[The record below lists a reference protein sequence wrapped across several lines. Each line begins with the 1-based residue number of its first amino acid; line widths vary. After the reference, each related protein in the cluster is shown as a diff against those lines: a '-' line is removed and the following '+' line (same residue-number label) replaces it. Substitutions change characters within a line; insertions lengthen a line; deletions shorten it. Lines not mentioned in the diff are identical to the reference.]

1 MKINAKYLSV
11 LFAGAALL
19 STGMI
24 AQQEVSPDH
33 FEDTPAVSKKAVAAK
48 PTPKRE
54 RLAMW
59 LRNRSRNLSR
69 SKLYNRQWRQ
79 YKRHRTG
86 NNLDPA
92 DGRLQD

>member
-48 PTPKRE
+48 PTPKKR
-54 RLAMW
+54 AASHVASKPKSQPVQVKVVQPAVAPVQTAS
-59 LRNRSRNLSR
+59 NR
-69 SKLYNRQWRQ
+69 
-79 YKRHRTG
+79 
-86 NNLDPA
+86 
-92 DGRLQD
+92 